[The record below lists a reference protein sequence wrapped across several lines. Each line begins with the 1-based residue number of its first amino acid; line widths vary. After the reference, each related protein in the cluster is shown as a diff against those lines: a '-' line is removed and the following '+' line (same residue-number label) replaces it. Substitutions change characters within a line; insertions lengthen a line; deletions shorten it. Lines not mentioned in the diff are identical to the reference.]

1 MSYRSLA
8 VLIVFAAACNKA
20 KSAAPGG
27 GGGMPPM
34 PVEVAAAIRDTVV
47 DAVQATGP
55 IEAVQSVE
63 LRPEVEGRIVD
74 ILVREGQNVEAG
86 TALFKV
92 DDTELKAQVARAEAD
107 RDLAQRALERTK
119 QLMAQ
124 NASSQADLERADATA
139 RGAQASYDLLKTRLD
154 RTLVRAPF
162 GGVVGRR
169 LVSIGTYVNS
179 QTPLISLQSVNP
191 QHASF
196 QVPER
201 YADRL
206 RRGQLVSFQVA
217 ALPGKNFSGEV
228 VFVDPVVELP
238 ARTILI
244 KARVP
249 NPRRQLQTGMF
260 IEARLATDIRPKALV
275 VPEDAILPLQG
286 STYVWV
292 VKEGKADRRE
302 VTVGVRTAGWAEILG
317 GGLAAGDQVVVGG
330 LERLFPG
337 ATVMPQVVERHRAAP
352 TAETPRAGPPSH
364 AVARAPRSRR
374 DTRRRG
380 APDCASRSPSP
391 AMAPP

>member
-8 VLIVFAAACNKA
+8 VLLVLAAACNKA

-27 GGGMPPM
+27 AGGMPPM
-34 PVEVAAAIRDTVV
+34 PVEVSAVIRDTVV
-47 DAVQATGP
+47 DAIAATGQ
-55 IEAVQSVE
+55 IEAVQSIE
-63 LRPEVEGRIVD
+63 LRPEVQGRIID
-74 ILVREGQNVEAG
+74 ILVREGQPVDAG

-92 DDTELKAQVARAEAD
+92 DDAELKAQVAQADAE
-107 RDLAQRALERTK
+107 RQLARQALERTK

-124 NASSQADLERADATA
+124 HASSTSDLEQAQARSQGADAN
-139 RGAQASYDLLKTRLD
+139 YDLLKTRLD
-154 RTLVRAPF
+154 RTVVRAPF
-162 GGVVGRR
+162 AGVVGRR
-169 LVSIGTYVNS
+169 LVSIGTYVSN
-179 QTPLISLQSVNP
+179 QTPLITLQSVNP

-217 ALPGKNFSGEV
+217 ALPGRNFSGEV

-249 NPRRQLQTGMF
+249 NPEHQLQAGMF
-260 IEARLATDIRPKALV
+260 IEARLATDIRPNALV
-275 VPEDAILPLQG
+275 VPEDAILPVQG

-292 VKEGKADRRE
+292 VKDGKADRRQ
-302 VTVGVRTAGWAEILG
+302 VTIGVRTAGWAEIEG
-317 GGLAAGDQVVVGG
+317 GGVQAGDQVVVGG

-337 ATVMPQVVERHRAAP
+337 APVMPQVVERHRGAQ
-352 TAETPRAGPPSH
+352 TTESAGGS
-364 AVARAPRSRR
+364 ATR
-374 DTRRRG
+374 DSTKR
-380 APDCASRSPSP
+380 
-391 AMAPP
+391 

>member
-1 MSYRSLA
+1 MRLTSLA
-8 VLIVFAAACNKA
+8 VLVLLAACNKA
-20 KSAAPGG
+20 KSAAPGGG

-47 DAVQATGP
+47 DAIQATGQ

-63 LRPEVEGRIVD
+63 LRPEVDGRIVD
-74 ILVREGQNVEAG
+74 ILVAEGEGVAAG
-86 TALFKV
+86 TPLFKV
-92 DDTELKAQVARAEAD
+92 DDAELKAQVARAEAD
-107 RDLAQRALERTK
+107 RDVAQRGLERTK

-124 NASSQADLERADATA
+124 NASSRADLEKADAGYRA
-139 RGAQASYDLLKTRLD
+139 AQASYDLLKTRLD
-154 RTLVRAPF
+154 RTVVRAPF
-162 GGVVGRR
+162 SGVVGRR

-201 YADRL
+201 YAERL

-228 VFVDPVVELP
+228 IFVDPVVELP

-249 NPRRQLQTGMF
+249 NPERQLQAGMF
-260 IEARLATDIRPKALV
+260 IEARLATDIRPNAVV

-302 VTVGVRTAGWAEILG
+302 VTLGVRTAGWAEIRG
-317 GGLAAGDQVVVGG
+317 SGIEAGDQVVVGG
-330 LERLFPG
+330 AERLFPG
-337 ATVMPQVVERHRAAP
+337 APLMPQVVERHRGVP
-352 TAETPRAGPPSH
+352 TAESTGT
-364 AVARAPRSRR
+364 SRPA
-374 DTRRRG
+374 TR
-380 APDCASRSPSP
+380 
-391 AMAPP
+391 